1 MASKPG
7 DSGKREYHRHGLT
20 TAKRA
25 ISEYGS
31 RSIDKR
37 TKAGRALT
45 EWTDA
50 IVRDLG
56 GEQAISAQQ
65 ATLIELC
72 SRTKLL
78 LDGVDAWILAQ
89 GRPPINKKSQ
99 RLWPVVPERMILSDS
114 LARYL
119 TQLGLERRTPEGENL
134 TDYIE
139 AKYGDDE
146 NGANR

>member
-45 EWTDA
+45 ELTDA

-78 LDGVDAWILAQ
+78 LDGVDAWLLSQ
-89 GRPPINKKSQ
+89 GRPPVNKKSQ
-99 RLWPVVPERMILSDS
+99 RLWQ
-114 LARYL
+114 
-119 TQLGLERRTPEGENL
+119 TQRTGPGLPANVHLWRATP
-134 TDYIE
+134 
-139 AKYGDDE
+139 
-146 NGANR
+146 